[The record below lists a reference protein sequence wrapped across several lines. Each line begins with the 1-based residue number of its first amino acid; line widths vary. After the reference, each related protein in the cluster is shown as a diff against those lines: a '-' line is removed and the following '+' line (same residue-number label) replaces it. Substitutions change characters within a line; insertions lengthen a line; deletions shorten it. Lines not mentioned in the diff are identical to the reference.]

1 MIFIWFVALKQTVL
15 TGKIFI
21 KAICSFLLNCSSP
34 QPPWMANSDCSY
46 PDTRQPVELWLWCSE
61 NNDLVR
67 ERRLAR
73 SKWRNI
79 PI

>member
-34 QPPWMANSDCSY
+34 QPPWMANSDCFY
-46 PDTRQPVELWLWCSE
+46 PETRQPLELWPWYSE
-61 NNDLVR
+61 NNDLLT
-67 ERRLAR
+67 ERRLVTRQKQVA
-73 SKWRNI
+73 
-79 PI
+79 